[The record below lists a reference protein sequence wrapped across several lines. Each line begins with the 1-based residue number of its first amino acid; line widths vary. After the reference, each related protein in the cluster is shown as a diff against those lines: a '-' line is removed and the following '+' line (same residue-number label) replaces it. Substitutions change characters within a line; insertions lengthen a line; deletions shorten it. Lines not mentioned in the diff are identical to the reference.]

1 MPENKLL
8 IILFVILLS
17 ACINKTTKEDST
29 ADGFAPEMVEFEP
42 YNSNPV
48 FTHGD
53 SAAWDNSIR
62 ERGFILNEDSIYK
75 MWYTGFR
82 GPNTDTTVKHLGYA
96 TSKDGIN
103 WERYPGNPIFT
114 DKWTEDM
121 MVFKHEGI
129 YHMYAEGFK
138 DIAHLMLSDDGIHW
152 KDQGDL
158 KITTTK
164 GDTLPGPYGT
174 PTVFIENGKWY
185 LFYEKLDSAI
195 WVATSNDKL
204 NWKNI
209 SDEPVIKPGP
219 EKYDLGAVAANQVV
233 KHNGKYYL
241 YYHASADTEWL
252 SNNGAWNSNA
262 AMSTDLIHWTKYPRN
277 PLIDGDHSSPITVYD
292 GKKVRL
298 YSMHPDVWLYMN
310 K

>member
-1 MPENKLL
+1 MKINHSF
-8 IILFVILLS
+8 ILVIFLSLS
-17 ACINKTTKEDST
+17 ACVNKTSKDAGSGN
-29 ADGFAPEMVEFEP
+29 GFAPEMAEFKP
-42 YNSNPV
+42 YQKNPV

-53 SAAWDNSIR
+53 SSAWDNSIR
-62 ERGFILNEDSIYK
+62 ERGFILYEDTIYK
-75 MWYTGFR
+75 MWYTGFKE
-82 GPNTDTTVKHLGYA
+82 PNTDTTIKYLGYA

-121 MVFKHEGI
+121 IVFKQDGK
-129 YHMYAEGFK
+129 YHIYAEGFK
-138 DIAHLMLSDDGIHW
+138 DIAHLMISDDGIHW
-152 KDQGDL
+152 KEQGDL

-174 PTVFIENGKWY
+174 PTVFVEDGKWY
-185 LFYEKLDSAI
+185 LFYEISDAAI
-195 WVATSNDKL
+195 WAATSTDKI

-219 EKYDLGAVAANQVV
+219 EKYDLGAVAADQVI
-233 KHNGKYYL
+233 KHKGKYYL
-241 YYHASADTEWL
+241 YYHANADTEWQTN
-252 SNNGAWNSNA
+252 SGAWNSNV
-262 AMSTDLIHWTKYPRN
+262 AMSEDLIHWKKYPGN
-277 PLIDGDHSSPITVYD
+277 PLVDGDHSSPIVVDD

-298 YSMHPDVWLYMN
+298 YTMHPDVWMYEE

>member
-1 MPENKLL
+1 MRDDKLL
-8 IILFVILLS
+8 MVIIIILLS
-17 ACINKTTKEDST
+17 ACTNNTPKENST

-48 FTHGD
+48 FTQGD
-53 SAAWDNSIR
+53 SSAWDNSIR
-62 ERGFILNEDSIYK
+62 ERGFILNEDTIYK
-75 MWYTGFR
+75 MWYTGFK

-96 TSKDGIN
+96 TSKDGII
-103 WERYPGNPIFT
+103 WERYPGNPVFT
-114 DKWTEDM
+114 GRWTEDM
-121 MVFKHEGI
+121 MVFKHDGK

-138 DIAHLMLSDDGIHW
+138 DIAHLLLSDDGIHW

-195 WVATSNDKL
+195 WLATSTDKL

-241 YYHASADTEWL
+241 YYHASADIEWL

-262 AMSTDLIHWTKYPRN
+262 AMSTDLIHWTKYPGN
-277 PLIDGDHSSPITVYD
+277 PLVEGDHSSPITVYD